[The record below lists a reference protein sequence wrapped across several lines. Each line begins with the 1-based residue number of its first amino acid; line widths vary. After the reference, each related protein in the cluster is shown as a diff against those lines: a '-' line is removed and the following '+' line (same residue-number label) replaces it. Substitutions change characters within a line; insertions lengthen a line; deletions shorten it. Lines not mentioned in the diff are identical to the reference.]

1 MCGIA
6 GIFSQ
11 QGVNEI
17 HREQVFAA
25 LKKMQHRGPDFHAVG
40 GNNHTLLGHARL
52 SIIDTS
58 ESSNQPFYSE
68 DKEYALVFNGEIFN
82 FPELKTKLIQ
92 EGVTFKTRSDTEVLL
107 HLLIRKGKK
116 ALNELNGFFALAF
129 YNFTKNEL
137 WLARDRFGEKP
148 LKYSLQNNNLWFAS
162 DLNALKCFLPDV
174 SLDPDS
180 IQLYFQYNYIPAPFT
195 IYKNVFKLMP
205 GEMLCINSS
214 GHTSETYYQIHAATY
229 LEDEREI
236 KNKLKETLVDAVKLR
251 LISDVPL
258 GSFLSGGIDSTII
271 SGIAKELNPSIQTFS
286 IGFPDQKHF
295 DETPFAKLAARHLKT
310 NHEVFEITG
319 KKLLDNFQEVIEKM
333 DEPFADSSALA
344 VFELTRQTKNKITVA
359 LSGDGADELFGGYH
373 KHLAHQKAAGK
384 TMTNLLLKNTS
395 GIFKTWKGSRHS
407 KIGDKIRKIKK
418 YSGALHLNPVDRYIE
433 WASVLPVAE
442 RRKLFHQCILSDEA
456 RNKMDEYFR
465 FLNTGTDLNE
475 VLKTDILLVLTNDM
489 LVKADMMSM
498 ANSLELR
505 PAFLDYRMVELALQ
519 IPEKF
524 KIKKGSKKNIL
535 KETFKEYLPDELVHR
550 PKKGFEVPLHSW
562 FNNELKN
569 QIHSEWLNK
578 NKYEKQSVFSN
589 DYIDDLKKK
598 IFSDNPGDSA
608 ATVWAF
614 IVFWEWMKNQKMEL

>member
-11 QGVNEI
+11 QGVKDI
-17 HREQVFAA
+17 HRVQVIAA
-25 LKKMQHRGPDFHAVG
+25 LKKMQHRGPDFHATG
-40 GNNHTLLGHARL
+40 GNNHALLGHARL

-58 ESSNQPFYSE
+58 ESSNQPFYCE
-68 DKEYALVFNGEIFN
+68 NKEYALVFNGEIFN

-92 EGVTFKTRSDTEVLL
+92 DGVSFKTRSDTEVLL
-107 HLLIRKGKK
+107 HLLIRKGKN

-129 YNFTKNEL
+129 YNLKNNEL
-137 WLARDRFGEKP
+137 WLARDRYGEKP
-148 LKYSLQNNNLWFAS
+148 LKYSFHENNLFFAS
-162 DLNALKCFLPDV
+162 DLNALKCFVPDAGIDFD
-174 SLDPDS
+174 SL
-180 IQLYFQYNYIPAPFT
+180 QLYFQYNYIPAPFT
-195 IYKNVFKLMP
+195 IYKNVYKLMP
-205 GEMLCINSS
+205 GEMLTINLK
-214 GHTSETYYQIHAATY
+214 GHHLEKYYQISSGNY
-229 LEDEREI
+229 YEDEKEI
-236 KNKLKETLVDAVKLR
+236 KSKLKELLTDAVKLR

-271 SGIAKELNPSIQTFS
+271 SGIAKDLNPSINTFS

-373 KHLAHQKAAGK
+373 KHHAHQKAAGK
-384 TMTNLLLKNTS
+384 TMTNILLKNTS
-395 GIFKTWKGSRHS
+395 GLFKPWKGSRHS
-407 KIGDKIRKIKK
+407 KLGDKIRKIKK

-433 WASVLPVAE
+433 WASVLPVSE
-442 RRKLFHQCILSDEA
+442 RRKLFHQSVLSEEV
-456 RNKMDEYFR
+456 RKEMDDYFR
-465 FLNTGTDLNE
+465 FIRTGKDLNE
-475 VLKTDILLVLTNDM
+475 VLTTDILLVLANDM

-505 PAFLDYRMVELALQ
+505 PAFLDHRIVELALR

-524 KIKKGSKKNIL
+524 KIKNGSRKNIL
-535 KETFKEYLPDELVHR
+535 KESFNEYLPDELIKR

-562 FNNELKN
+562 FNHELKN
-569 QIHSEWLNK
+569 QIHSEWLHK
-578 NKYEKQSVFSN
+578 SKYSSQTVFSY
-589 DYIDDLKKK
+589 DFIDNLKKK